1 MNEIIE
7 KTKRWVQEFVI
18 KLNLCPFAA
27 APFLQNKIRFVV
39 SEGQSEEEIL
49 AELLFEIQLLETL
62 HHETTLI
69 IIPDLLQEF
78 EEYLGLFDLAE
89 HLLQLQ
95 HKDQDY
101 QLASFH
107 PDYMFADS
115 EFDDP
120 ANATN
125 RSPYPMLHIL
135 RCMDVEK
142 AIDQYPD
149 TLSIPQRNVELLRKM
164 AEKK

>member
-1 MNEIIE
+1 MASL
-7 KTKRWVQEFVI
+7 V
-18 KLNLCPFAA
+18 
-27 APFLQNKIRFVV
+27 
-39 SEGQSEEEIL
+39 
-49 AELLFEIQLLETL
+49 
-62 HHETTLI
+62 
-69 IIPDLLQEF
+69 DD
-78 EEYLGLFDLAE
+78 DLAE

-95 HKDQDY
+95 RKEHDY

-115 EFDDP
+115 AYEDP

-125 RSPYPMLHIL
+125 RSPYPMVHIL
-135 RCMDVEK
+135 RCADVEK

-149 TLSIPQRNVELLRKM
+149 TLSIPQRNVELLRTL